1 MVFKYRAKIPL
12 EGRLAVEELLKK
24 MEEYLVKKKKPYI
37 KNVMKDLNLKE
48 YEIIGLVE
56 MLKQKGYLFDIVGEQ
71 IVQQRKGIDNNE
83 VYQVPKVKN
92 HYKWLFISDS
102 HLCSKHDRVD
112 ILNYLYNEA
121 TKRGVDAVL
130 HCGDITDGMYL
141 NRPQQAYE
149 LRCQG
154 FDNHLKYVVDKYP
167 KTDEFK
173 TYFIGGNHLDTYIRN
188 GGSDMGRAI
197 SKERDDLVY
206 LNPDTAKIM
215 FGKTGILMHHGSGN
229 QAYSLSY
236 KLQKY
241 VETIDDEDIYFIMQ
255 GHFHRALMMYYMNR
269 YCYQVGALVDENN
282 WSRSM
287 GLKNEKS
294 CYWIETNVDSKGKP
308 IEVQQE
314 LETFGNKL
322 IRKKY

>member
-1 MVFKYRAKIPL
+1 MEKETLDKLKYLIRKKKSL
-12 EGRLAVEELLKK
+12 EEVCKELELKDYEVIGLITLLK
-24 MEEYLVKKKKPYI
+24 EDGFLCDYVNGEIITLKKPA
-37 KNVMKDLNLKE
+37 NS
-48 YEIIGLVE
+48 
-56 MLKQKGYLFDIVGEQ
+56 
-71 IVQQRKGIDNNE
+71 NE
-83 VYQVPKVKN
+83 VYQVPKTSN
-92 HYKWLFISDS
+92 HYKWLFISDT
-102 HLCSKHDRVD
+102 HLCSSHDRID

-130 HCGDITDGMYL
+130 HCGDITDGMYS

-173 TYFIGGNHLDTYIRN
+173 TYFVGGNHLDTYIRN

-215 FGKTGILMHHGSGN
+215 FGKTGILLHHGSGG

-241 VETIDDEDIYFIMQ
+241 VETIDDNDIQFIMQ
-255 GHFHRALMMYYMNR
+255 GHYHRALMMYYMNK
-269 YCYQVGALVDENN
+269 YCYQVGALMDESNF
-282 WSRSM
+282 SRSL

-294 CYWIETNVDSKGKP
+294 CYWVEADVDKNGKP
-308 IEVQQE
+308 TEVHSE
-314 LETFGNKL
+314 LQTFGDKL
-322 IRKKY
+322 IRVRKNDKKI